1 MEAVATTSMEAV
13 AATAIESVATTTL
26 EALATN
32 EDGNDAAP
40 EKKRLLKKRT
50 AKAKS
55 KLAAVTAARPA
66 KAPFDAARVRATR

>member
-13 AATAIESVATTTL
+13 AASAM
-26 EALATN
+26 EALATTTMEALATT

-40 EKKRLLKKRT
+40 EKKKLLKKRT

-55 KLAAVTAARPA
+55 KLAAVTATRPA
-66 KAPFDAARVRATR
+66 KAPFDATRVRATR